1 MDERVAAL
9 LDREEIRRV
18 VMDFARAVDRR
29 DWDLMRSCFHPGA
42 RDDHG
47 AFAGDAED
55 YVAWVAENLPRFAE
69 RTMHFIGNVIVELD
83 GPGTARSESYVI
95 GYHRYTREDGT
106 RADWIAAGRYLDRFE
121 KRAGAWKIADR
132 RLVWEWV
139 RDEPVGAEF
148 ENFGIDPA
156 TLTWG

>member
-29 DWDLMRSCFHPGA
+29 DWDLLRSCFHADG

-47 AFAGDAED
+47 VFAGSVEEYVEWVRRQPAAIRRADDAPRRQRD
-55 YVAWVAENLPRFAE
+55 RRPRGSGGGSLRVLRGRLPPLHPRGRDPRRLDRRRPLPRPFERRDGSWRIAE
-69 RTMHFIGNVIVELD
+69 
-83 GPGTARSESYVI
+83 
-95 GYHRYTREDGT
+95 
-106 RADWIAAGRYLDRFE
+106 
-121 KRAGAWKIADR
+121 R

-139 RDEPVGAEF
+139 RDDPVGAEF
-148 ENFGIDPA
+148 ESFGIDPA